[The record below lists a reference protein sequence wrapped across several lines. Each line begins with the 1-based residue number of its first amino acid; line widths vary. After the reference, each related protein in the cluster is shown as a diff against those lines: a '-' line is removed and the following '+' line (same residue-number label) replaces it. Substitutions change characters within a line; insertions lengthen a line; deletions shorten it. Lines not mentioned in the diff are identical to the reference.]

1 MTLSTRLNARLGLT
15 ACLLG
20 LTVAVPAIALVSAP
34 APAEARAGGSYG
46 SSSSSSSSS
55 SSRSSSS
62 SSRSSYSG
70 SRSSSWSS
78 SRSYSSSRGYSRS
91 SRTSPGGFL
100 LFLFL
105 AVSGFGLLA
114 LLSSAQKPTPF
125 AREQRSR
132 EQAKLGALLAE
143 AAQRDSIW
151 REDALLQHA
160 RDAFEAVQRAWVAR
174 DQDLAQGVMTPA
186 LYQRHKA
193 QTDAMIARGER
204 NVLGGLEITAARIVH
219 LADRLDDDQD
229 AVWIQF
235 TASAEDYLV
244 SEQTGKVLKGAK
256 GERSVF
262 KEVWKFK
269 REGRVWKV
277 DAIDGNIAQVPP
289 ASFSETHAA

>member
-1 MTLSTRLNARLGLT
+1 MTLSARLNARLGLA

-46 SSSSSSSSS
+46 SSSSS
-55 SSRSSSS
+55 RSSAS

-70 SRSSSWSS
+70 SRSSSS
-78 SRSYSSSRGYSRS
+78 SRSYSSSRGYTGS
-91 SRTSPGGFL
+91 SRTSLGGFL
-100 LFLFL
+100 FFLFL
-105 AVSGFGLLA
+105 AVVGFGFLA
-114 LLSSAQKPTPF
+114 LLSSPRKPAPF
-125 AREQRSR
+125 AGEQRSR
-132 EQAKLGALLAE
+132 EQVKLGALLAE
-143 AAQRDSIW
+143 AAQRDSVW

-174 DQDLAQGVMTPA
+174 DQDLAREVMTA
-186 LYQRHKA
+186 KLYAHHKA

-229 AVWIQF
+229 VVWIQF

-269 REGRVWKV
+269 RDGRTWRV

-289 ASFSETHAA
+289 ASFSEGHAA